1 MNFKS
6 TKIKLIISLV
16 IVFVSVMS
24 FALFSQVCFGS
35 ICQSNLFMNN
45 LQKIILGILVG
56 ALFYVIYSLFQKK

>member
-35 ICQSNLFMNN
+35 ICQSNLFM
-45 LQKIILGILVG
+45 
-56 ALFYVIYSLFQKK
+56 